1 MLDAKPVV
9 GTMGRDSYHLY
20 PGEILVSK
28 KNLIIN
34 TVLGSCVAV
43 CFWDEKR
50 KIGGMNHIMLPIS
63 PEGEF
68 VTSRYGNVATFL
80 LYEMIIKA
88 GSNKHMIQT
97 RIFGGAS
104 SLGKNNTEKSVLEV
118 GMKNIEVTERV
129 LKKLNLKIDSKDVGG
144 HIGRKISFDL
154 WTGKIKMSYLRRFD
168 FDGELLNG

>member
-1 MLDAKPVV
+1 MHDAKPVV
-9 GTMGRDSYHLY
+9 STMGRESYHLY
-20 PGEILVSK
+20 PGEVLVSK
-28 KNLIIN
+28 NNLIIN

-50 KIGGMNHIMLPIS
+50 KIGGMNHIMLPQS

-88 GSNKHMIQT
+88 GSNKNMIQT

-104 SLGKNNTEKSVLEV
+104 SLGKNTKDKSFLEV
-118 GMKNIEVTERV
+118 GLKNIEVTQRV
-129 LKKLNLKIDSKDVGG
+129 LKKLRLPIDAKDVGG

-154 WTGKIKMSYLRRFD
+154 WTGKIKMNYLHRFD
-168 FDGELLNG
+168 FDGELIHG